1 MITVITDLR
10 FEASLARKLKNSRIE
25 KDLCVTNSHYV
36 IHMADKKTEIVPF
49 YCVSRI
55 FDEGNKVCSTG
66 KSMYKQMT

>member
-55 FDEGNKVCSTG
+55 FITKGIKCALQVKASVS
-66 KSMYKQMT
+66 K